1 MACPYSMQLE
11 CSLALLLLGFSEARP
26 QTFSKSYSTGQCWGF
41 SLGYFNQAWTLYPL
55 QDLSEM

>member
-11 CSLALLLLGFSEARP
+11 CSLALLLLGFSEAGP
-26 QTFSKSYSTGQCWGF
+26 QTFSKSYSTGQGWGF